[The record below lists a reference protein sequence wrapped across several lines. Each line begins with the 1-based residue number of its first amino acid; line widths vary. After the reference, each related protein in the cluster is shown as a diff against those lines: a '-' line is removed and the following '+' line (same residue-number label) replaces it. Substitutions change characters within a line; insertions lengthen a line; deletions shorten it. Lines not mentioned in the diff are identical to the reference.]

1 MMKWCVIKLQMER
14 GFKIWRAAA
23 NIMKIKLQIASKW

>member
-1 MMKWCVIKLQMER
+1 VDRLSGLLVMMEWCVIKLKMEK

-23 NIMKIKLQIASKW
+23 DT